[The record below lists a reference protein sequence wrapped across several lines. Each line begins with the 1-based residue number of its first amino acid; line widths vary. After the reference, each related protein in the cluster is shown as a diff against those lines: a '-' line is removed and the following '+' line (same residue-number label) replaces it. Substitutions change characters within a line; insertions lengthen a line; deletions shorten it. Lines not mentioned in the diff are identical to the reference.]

1 MSSLWCESKE
11 WHKMAEVERLLY
23 NCEEIGIIKGTNQG
37 EGRAAAWELSVEKHH
52 RSLRIK
58 GACHRISFEAR
69 VPGLPDK
76 NSVPNITIY
85 THLDTY
91 NLFPSW
97 TKSNRLNLIDAIAHG
112 LDHTQDKLTIPL
124 EVLNFN
130 FMYYTLNYNFIR
142 PDNATSTSA
151 GQMTTDLVNFANLLL
166 FLSGDWFYFNLSSTA
181 STTYCN

>member
-1 MSSLWCESKE
+1 
-11 WHKMAEVERLLY
+11 MAEVERLLY

-37 EGRAAAWELSVEKHH
+37 EGRAAVRELSVEKHH

-76 NSVPNITIY
+76 NNVTNITIY

-91 NLFPSW
+91 NFFPNW
-97 TKSNRLNLIDAIAHG
+97 TKSIRLNSIDMYAHG
-112 LDHTQDKLTIPL
+112 LDLTQDELTILL

-130 FMYYTLNYNFIR
+130 FMHCSLK
-142 PDNATSTSA
+142 
-151 GQMTTDLVNFANLLL
+151 V
-166 FLSGDWFYFNLSSTA
+166 
-181 STTYCN
+181 

>member
-1 MSSLWCESKE
+1 M
-11 WHKMAEVERLLY
+11 ERLLY

-37 EGRAAAWELSVEKHH
+37 EERAAAWELSVEKHH

-76 NSVPNITIY
+76 NKVPNITIY

-91 NLFPSW
+91 NFFPNYCLW
-97 TKSNRLNLIDAIAHG
+97 LG
-112 LDHTQDKLTIPL
+112 PPQDKSSTPL
-124 EVLNFN
+124 EVLKFN
-130 FMYYTLNYNFIR
+130 FMHCSLNHNFIR

-151 GQMTTDLVNFANLLL
+151 GQMTTDFFHFANLLL
-166 FLSGDWFYFNLSSTA
+166 LLSGHSDLI
-181 STTYCN
+181 TTYHPLPK